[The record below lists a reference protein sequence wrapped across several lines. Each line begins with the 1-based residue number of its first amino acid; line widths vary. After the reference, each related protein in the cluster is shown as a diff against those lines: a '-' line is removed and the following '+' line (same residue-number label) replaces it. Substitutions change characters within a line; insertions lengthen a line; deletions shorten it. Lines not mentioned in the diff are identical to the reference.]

1 MRILVAICLFGF
13 ILSECDDLNALQC
26 SSNTD
31 CEWIEDIESGHCS
44 NFNNSNQCNNYS
56 QYGCYWYDHWY
67 YSGWDSCSGGSWY
80 IDNSYCQEN
89 PNPPTCSEMSQ
100 TQCNNNSD
108 CQWTE
113 DIEWGNCGDYNSGWS
128 CDNAHEDCFWDLCY
142 GGWYGSWSHC
152 CRGGSFQTDNSYCE
166 EIEMPEC
173 NEEYEFQCTDGSC
186 IPINRLCNNINDCED
201 ESDEIDCESC
211 SDFSTESNCN
221 YLEEC
226 EWVEEID
233 SISCYSLSEINCGQ
247 VQGCNWG
254 CSDWGDW
261 YTWICYGTYM
271 CLGGIVE
278 SDNSYCE
285 EVALEQ
291 GDLNGDFLINIL
303 DVIEIINIILNNEWN
318 YLADMNGDHEV
329 NVLDIVAIVDIILG
343 N

>member
-166 EIEMPEC
+166 E
-173 NEEYEFQCTDGSC
+173 
-186 IPINRLCNNINDCED
+186 
-201 ESDEIDCESC
+201 SD
-211 SDFSTESNCN
+211 
-221 YLEEC
+221 
-226 EWVEEID
+226 
-233 SISCYSLSEINCGQ
+233 
-247 VQGCNWG
+247 
-254 CSDWGDW
+254 
-261 YTWICYGTYM
+261 YM
-271 CLGGIVE
+271 
-278 SDNSYCE
+278 
-285 EVALEQ
+285 Q
-291 GDLNGDFLINIL
+291 GDLNGDLILNILDVIIIVDIILNQESSDLADINGDGIVNIL
-303 DVIEIINIILNNEWN
+303 DVIEL
-318 YLADMNGDHEV
+318 
-329 NVLDIVAIVDIILG
+329 VDIIVNG
-343 N
+343 